1 MKILIF
7 CFIKFFSIIGGIIMN
22 EVITFTKVRL
32 PFGWLSN
39 MAPFPIQYQNTVY
52 LTNEALFQCL
62 RFEDFPGDPKL
73 KQQAQEAIRAQ
84 NSPMVVKWVSKRW
97 FKDLGFHV
105 NIGDEQD
112 LERMRLCLKL
122 KINQH
127 SHLVSELLKTED
139 KLIIEDSS
147 NQKGKTRNIWG
158 ATYEN
163 GVWDGQNEMGRLWM
177 ELRAQL
183 RNEGN

>member
-1 MKILIF
+1 MEILIF
-7 CFIKFFSIIGGIIMN
+7 CFIKFFSIIGGIMN

-158 ATYEN
+158 ATYKD

>member
-1 MKILIF
+1 MKFLIF
-7 CFIKFFSIIGGIIMN
+7 CFIKFFSIIGGIMN

-158 ATYEN
+158 ATYKD

>member
-7 CFIKFFSIIGGIIMN
+7 CFIKFFSIIGGIMN

-127 SHLVSELLKTED
+127 RHLVSELLKTED

-158 ATYEN
+158 ATYKD

>member
-7 CFIKFFSIIGGIIMN
+7 CFIKFFSIIGGIMN

-73 KQQAQEAIRAQ
+73 KQQAKEAIRAQ

>member
-1 MKILIF
+1 
-7 CFIKFFSIIGGIIMN
+7 MN

-158 ATYEN
+158 ATYKD

>member
-7 CFIKFFSIIGGIIMN
+7 CFIKFFSIIGGIMN

-158 ATYEN
+158 ATYKD